1 MARKILLAS
10 IVIVAGIL
18 GAYVTTLI
26 LESRST
32 PDYAAVDYDP
42 TSNAMSDVA
51 AIMETPEREFVTIDR
66 VTLSDDAVV
75 IAIEVAGKAYAF
87 PKLFME
93 GVGDHIVTDVI
104 EELPLAVTYC
114 NETECIRVFADH
126 DSDRKIE
133 LHQQGLMN
141 GGLAVILDGKIY
153 EQDSKE
159 IPLEDYDYE
168 LKSWSEWKTE
178 NPDGLVVTEMIWE
191 QESENEGS
199 AEATQL

>member
-32 PDYAAVDYDP
+32 PDYAEVDYDP
-42 TSNAMSDVA
+42 ASNAMSDVA
-51 AIMETPEREFVTIDR
+51 AIMDTPERDFVTIDR

-75 IAIEVAGKAYAF
+75 IAIEVAGKASAF

-191 QESENEGS
+191 QESEDEGS